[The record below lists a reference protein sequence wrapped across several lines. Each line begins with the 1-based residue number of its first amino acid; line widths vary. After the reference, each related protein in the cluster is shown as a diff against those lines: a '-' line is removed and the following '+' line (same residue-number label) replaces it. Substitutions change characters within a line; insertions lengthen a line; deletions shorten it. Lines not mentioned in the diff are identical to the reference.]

1 MLQVSA
7 LLLLAHNCT
16 RSLLLAARSLAFRDR
31 RTECAPCPRA
41 QWVASAHP
49 FHAQLPKVRR
59 LKLPLPH
66 ERQSHAR
73 TAGATPCHPYCL
85 SPPPIRPP
93 LTCVRTPFPPTSL
106 PFYPTTLTHTRI
118 YISTMPR
125 RTDSDRHVPRN
136 DSYMAFHGSG
146 GTNAA
151 HKMSWEVYN
160 GVGAHMGG
168 RPATQH
174 EPIARAMGARS
185 NLREKTEYGN
195 KTLDARRDHRI
206 IDTAGPELFM
216 EAERGG
222 GGTGGHIH
230 LGHNLPRAGVAHLRA
245 CQEEGHVVSS
255 ACPQRHVHRVHRVQS
270 ADAQELR
277 CAGFDGGRVTVETTR
292 ETLPDSTA
300 GPTSLHARSARLGR
314 SPGSPRHVTCF
325 ESPQQSGQSLLRC
338 PRSAQVTD
346 LELYSNSRRSP
357 ISWGQLVGARSR
369 LPLDVDR
376 TIVAL
381 LVCL

>member
-16 RSLLLAARSLAFRDR
+16 RSLLLAARTLAFRDR

-49 FHAQLPKVRR
+49 FHAQLPKVLR

-206 IDTAGPELFM
+206 IDAV
-216 EAERGG
+216 ASGG
-222 GGTGGHIH
+222 GLYEDTTARRANIAYRAGMAGDPTMQARAEIIGNLPVRTGG
-230 LGHNLPRAGVAHLRA
+230 V
-245 CQEEGHVVSS
+245 
-255 ACPQRHVHRVHRVQS
+255 
-270 ADAQELR
+270 
-277 CAGFDGGRVTVETTR
+277 GRP
-292 ETLPDSTA
+292 TLVKNYQPS
-300 GPTSLHARSARLGR
+300 
-314 SPGSPRHVTCF
+314 
-325 ESPQQSGQSLLRC
+325 
-338 PRSAQVTD
+338 
-346 LELYSNSRRSP
+346 
-357 ISWGQLVGARSR
+357 
-369 LPLDVDR
+369 
-376 TIVAL
+376 
-381 LVCL
+381 